1 VVSIVT
7 ANGYRRMPDDEV
19 AALAD
24 EIVAAR
30 MNRPDGPAAPL
41 T

>member
-1 VVSIVT
+1 
-7 ANGYRRMPDDEV
+7 MPDDEV
-19 AALAD
+19 AVLAD

>member
-1 VVSIVT
+1 VT
-7 ANGYRRMPDDEV
+7 AEGYRRLPDDEV
-19 AALAD
+19 AVLAD

-30 MNRPDGPAAPL
+30 MGRPDGPAAPL